1 MKYEAP
7 VRLAMTSRWRLS
19 SALRG
24 LAMLLAGGVIFATL
38 LVYGAAQL
46 WMLNDDAAVAIDL
59 AEDRPVST
67 RTVDLLWPRIDHTFH
82 ICCQESTALID
93 VDGRPARSFQIRP
106 TDPLVKGSHRA
117 EIRLRPN
124 ALGQEVWYRGEIYVP
139 GDWQSSNFRVTAMQ
153 WHGTRDVLLL
163 EPGRTPPLQ
172 LEIVDER
179 WEIVKSWDKRLRTP
193 SEAGDAPSV
202 QGRQTIAELPLALG
216 QWITWTFHVRWATD
230 DSGFIHAWQDG
241 KLVVEER
248 GPNAHHDL
256 IGPYMKAG
264 VYVPDWTLIGPEP
277 SIARRELYF
286 SQLELSGTNDPFSLR

>member
-1 MKYEAP
+1 MRDEAP

-19 SALRG
+19 SVLRG
-24 LAMLLAGGVIFATL
+24 LAMLLAGGAIFAAL
-38 LVYGAAQL
+38 LLYGAAQL

-59 AEDRPVST
+59 AEDGPVST
-67 RTVDLLWPRIDHTFH
+67 RTVDLLRPRIDHTFH
-82 ICCQESTALID
+82 ICCEQSTALID
-93 VDGRPARSFQIRP
+93 VGGRPARSFLVRP

-117 EIRLRPN
+117 EIRLRPS

-139 GDWQSSNFRVTAMQ
+139 TDWQSSNFRVTAMQ

-179 WEIVKSWDKRLRTP
+179 WEIVKSWDQRFRTP
-193 SEAGDAPSV
+193 NDAGDAPSV
-202 QGRQTIAELPLALG
+202 QGRETIAEMPLVRG
-216 QWITWTFHVRWATD
+216 QWMTLSFHVRWATD
-230 DSGFIHAWQDG
+230 DDGFIRVWRDG
-241 KLVVEER
+241 ELVVEDR
-248 GPNAHHDL
+248 GPNAHDDL

-264 VYVPDWTLIGPEP
+264 VYVPDWTLLGPEP

-286 SQLELSGTNDPFSLR
+286 SKLELSGANDPFGLR